1 MNCRDSS
8 GTLIPQEMASVL
20 SLLPHR
26 PPFLLVD
33 RVIASEPGHWIHATR
48 LLTAGDPLL
57 TEQGTLPA
65 PLLIEAIA
73 QTAAALL
80 LSENP
85 GVTPALLGIERAI
98 FRGEARVGDVLHL
111 YAEVCRLRQR
121 IGRAQGKA
129 VNDSG
134 MTLCEAEFT
143 FGWSLSRETR

>member
-1 MNCRDSS
+1 MPS
-8 GTLIPQEMASVL
+8 PVVSVL

-33 RVIASEPGHWIHATR
+33 RIIATEPGHWIRATR
-48 LLTAGDPLL
+48 LLTANDPLL

-98 FRGEARVGDVLHL
+98 FYGEARAGEVLHL
-111 YAEVCRLRQR
+111 YAEVCRLRR
-121 IGRAQGKA
+121 CIGRAQGKA
-129 VNDSG
+129 VSDSG
-134 MTLCEAEFT
+134 VTLCEAEFT
-143 FGWSLSRETR
+143 FGWSLFREIQ